1 VRATYLVD
9 TDWIIDHLNGVA
21 AVTARL
27 SELWT
32 AGLAV
37 SIISLAELYEGVH
50 YSRDPVRSET
60 SLQRF

>member
-1 VRATYLVD
+1 VTVTYLVD
-9 TDWIIDHLNGVA
+9 SDWIIDHLNGVA

-27 SELWT
+27 SELRA

-50 YSRDPVRSET
+50 YFSRSGP
-60 SLQRF
+60 Q